1 MTTPKEIRNLI
12 TDPRFTGGQWTANGA
27 FVTPVI
33 EQYALNVTNSN
44 SDDAFARLVLPDVS
58 TYRGVNMPFA
68 CSLSWIPSIATE
80 CGNGLMFVLG
90 NTILGNMS
98 DGGTA
103 STGRK
108 VLQFTIP
115 QDTTSLEV
123 RLYGPAVDNST
134 FQWWRPMLT
143 RTEDYQLML
152 HGTGIGNPMDYV
164 DGDTRP
170 E

>member
-58 TYRGVNMPFA
+58 TYRGVNMTFA

-134 FQWWRPMLT
+134 FQWWRPMLA

>member
-44 SDDAFARLVLPDVS
+44 SNDAFARLVLPDVS
-58 TYRGVNMPFA
+58 TYRGVNMTFA

>member
-1 MTTPKEIRNLI
+1 MTATKEIRNLI
-12 TDPRFTGGQWTANGA
+12 TDPRFTGGQWAANGA
-27 FVTPVI
+27 FVTPVT
-33 EQYALNVTNSN
+33 EQYALKVTNSN
-44 SDDAFARLVLPDVS
+44 SNDAFARLILPDV
-58 TYRGVNMPFA
+58 TAYRGMNMTLA
-68 CSLSWIPSIATE
+68 CSLTWIPSSATE

-115 QDTTSLEV
+115 QDATSLEV
-123 RLYGPAVDNST
+123 RLYGPAVDGST

-152 HGTGIGNPMDYV
+152 AGTGLPAPMDYF
-164 DGDTRP
+164 DYGTNP

>member
-58 TYRGVNMPFA
+58 TYRGVNMTFA

-164 DGDTRP
+164 DGDTRL

>member
-58 TYRGVNMPFA
+58 TYRGVNMTFA
-68 CSLSWIPSIATE
+68 CSLSWISSIATE

>member
-1 MTTPKEIRNLI
+1 MTTPKELRNLI

-58 TYRGVNMPFA
+58 TYRGVNMTFA

>member
-58 TYRGVNMPFA
+58 TYRGVNMTFA

>member
-33 EQYALNVTNSN
+33 EHYALNVTNSN

-58 TYRGVNMPFA
+58 TYRGVNMTFA

>member
-1 MTTPKEIRNLI
+1 M
-12 TDPRFTGGQWTANGA
+12 
-27 FVTPVI
+27 
-33 EQYALNVTNSN
+33 TNSN

-58 TYRGVNMPFA
+58 TYRGVNMTFA

>member
-44 SDDAFARLVLPDVS
+44 IDDAFARLVLPDVS
-58 TYRGVNMPFA
+58 TYRGVNMTFA

-123 RLYGPAVDNST
+123 RLYGSAVDNST

>member
-58 TYRGVNMPFA
+58 TYRGVNMTFA

-115 QDTTSLEV
+115 QDTTSL
-123 RLYGPAVDNST
+123 
-134 FQWWRPMLT
+134 
-143 RTEDYQLML
+143 
-152 HGTGIGNPMDYV
+152 
-164 DGDTRP
+164 
-170 E
+170 

>member
-58 TYRGVNMPFA
+58 TYHGVNMTFA